1 MDRCEYLWSCDCFSA
16 IMYVARCLLSWLL
29 FAAAANYFSYFG
41 VERLVN
47 IIVDNWH
54 DAIVVYLYFCMYN
67 IFSGEFQVWSLCK

>member
-1 MDRCEYLWSCDCFSA
+1 MFAELAPVWFKQHF
-16 IMYVARCLLSWLL
+16 IHSWLL
-29 FAAAANYFSYFG
+29 FAAAANFFSYFG